1 MAHASAVQY
10 SALVLEAYLLK
21 HCVLQLLSTRQSADI
36 IVHSY
41 PYMPVTE
48 ILLDSI
54 AAQAGYPS
62 RQQMEAA
69 APLDPLTADWEMFG
83 EYAKLVA
90 SKQTHDYLQMCQ
102 QSGGQRWWLH
112 RCSSSTDPHS

>member
-1 MAHASAVQY
+1 MRQQCSTY
-10 SALVLEAYLLK
+10 LEK
-21 HCVLQLLSTRQSADI
+21 FCVLQLLSTRQSADI

-48 ILLDSI
+48 ILLDTI

-62 RQQMEAA
+62 RQEIEAA
-69 APLDPLTADWEMFG
+69 APLDALTADWEMFG

-90 SKQTHDYLQMCQ
+90 SKQTHSYLQMCQ
-102 QSGGQRWWLH
+102 HGGGQTWWLH
-112 RCSSSTDPHS
+112 QRQVSAGQHS

>member
-1 MAHASAVQY
+1 MWHQQY
-10 SALVLEAYLLK
+10 SVFILKICVQK

-41 PYMPVTE
+41 PYMPLTE
-48 ILLDSI
+48 ILLDTI

-62 RQQMEAA
+62 RQQIEAA

-83 EYAKLVA
+83 EFAKLVA
-90 SKQTHDYLQMCQ
+90 SKQTHGYTQMCQ

-112 RCSSSTDPHS
+112 RRPSSTSPHS